1 MLKIL
6 TLIATLLLSLVTNIN
21 AFTLSDSQKQII
33 QNINTKYITY
43 KAIKSQFV
51 QVDAKGNSTTGWF
64 VINRPQKARI
74 EYPQLNIRFIANAG
88 SLLFDDL
95 NQNQKTMLP
104 LGASVFSYLL
114 EEKQSLLSNN
124 VEIVNF
130 AENTKNNTITLT
142 LTNKQNPQLGT
153 LSLTLNKN
161 TAYITGWQVKDAV
174 GNLTT
179 ITLNNPVFTTVD
191 IKNQAIFNI
200 QRVRNVKFNDIK

>member
-1 MLKIL
+1 MLKIFIL
-6 TLIATLLLSLVTNIN
+6 TTTLIFSLVNCIN
-21 AFTLSDSQKQII
+21 AFTLTASQKQII
-33 QNINTKYITY
+33 QNINTKYVTY

-51 QVDAKGNSTTGWF
+51 QVDAKGNSTMGWF

-95 NQNQKTMLP
+95 NQDQKTMLP

-124 VEIVNF
+124 VDIINF
-130 AENTKNNTITLT
+130 SQNTANNTITLT
-142 LTNKQNPQLGT
+142 LTSKQNPQLGT
-153 LSLTLNKN
+153 LSLTLNQS

-174 GNLTT
+174 GNVTT
-179 ITLNNPVFTTVD
+179 ITLNNPTFTTVD